1 MPNAITAQGL
11 QTKTQA
17 ELVSEFTLEMQTIYG
32 SDINLSQDTPDG
44 QMMLIFIQAVLDVY
58 DLITQVYNGMDPDNA
73 IGTIL
78 DQRVALNGIQRQA
91 GTFTVTN
98 ITIVTDRALNLYG
111 LDQSANEVFTVSDNE
126 GNEWQLQETQNIAG
140 PGTYVFAFQ
149 SAVPGEVL
157 TTPNTIT
164 TAVTVVL
171 GVSSVNNPTTYTTLG
186 IDEEK
191 DEDLKVRRQ
200 RSVSLASQ
208 GYLAGLLAA
217 LENISGVVSA
227 FVYENNTGATDGDGI
242 PPFSIWVIV
251 AGTASDAEIA
261 DAIYKKRNAGVG
273 MKGDETFEIT
283 QVDGS
288 PFIVRWDEVVTEN
301 LFIKFTATSLDGDT
315 PVDYDAIKDYLIE
328 NFVPGVNEKV
338 NTNKLG
344 TDVQNADPNAFIS
357 SDGFSTSAAGVYTET
372 LSPSSK
378 QNQFVLSEANI
389 IILPI
394 LTNIS
399 AVSIGT
405 EETQFFSAKGG
416 FGTYVWSLEQDES
429 GASLNTSTGEYEAGN
444 STGTDIVRV
453 TDGQGNFAEIT
464 ITVS

>member
-1 MPNAITAQGL
+1 
-11 QTKTQA
+11 
-17 ELVSEFTLEMQTIYG
+17 
-32 SDINLSQDTPDG
+32 
-44 QMMLIFIQAVLDVY
+44 
-58 DLITQVYNGMDPDNA
+58 
-73 IGTIL
+73 
-78 DQRVALNGIQRQA
+78 
-91 GTFTVTN
+91 
-98 ITIVTDRALNLYG
+98 
-111 LDQSANEVFTVSDNE
+111 
-126 GNEWQLQETQNIAG
+126 
-140 PGTYVFAFQ
+140 
-149 SAVPGEVL
+149 
-157 TTPNTIT
+157 
-164 TAVTVVL
+164 
-171 GVSSVNNPTTYTTLG
+171 
-186 IDEEK
+186 
-191 DEDLKVRRQ
+191 
-200 RSVSLASQ
+200 
-208 GYLAGLLAA
+208 
-217 LENISGVVSA
+217 
-227 FVYENNTGATDGDGI
+227 
-242 PPFSIWVIV
+242 
-251 AGTASDAEIA
+251 
-261 DAIYKKRNAGVG
+261 